1 MGTDAL
7 EQRAV
12 NVVRGLAMDAVQR
25 ANSGHPGTPMAL
37 APLAHVLFTRVMR
50 YDAAD
55 GDWPDRDRFVLS
67 AGHASML
74 IYSML
79 YLCGLGLELDDLR
92 RFRQWG
98 SKTPGHPEKGHTRCV
113 ETTTGPLGQGLAHAV
128 GMALAEQHLR
138 HRFGAE
144 LTDHRVFAIC
154 SDGDLMEG
162 ISHEAASFA
171 GHFRLGRLV
180 VVYDDNHITI
190 DGPTELTYSDDVPG
204 RFRSYGWHVLELGEV
219 AEDLDALERGLREAM
234 AVEDRPSLLVL
245 RSHIG
250 YPSPTF
256 QDTPEA
262 HGNPLG
268 AEEVAR
274 VKDILGLPREE
285 FWVPDDVLAL
295 YREAARRGAPARA
308 EWEERRREYAAV
320 SRERFDE
327 YEATISGRGVAG
339 WEHKLPK
346 WEPGTAIAT
355 RVACA
360 EVLGAVFDVVP
371 GLVGGGADLTGNT
384 GTLVKGARVVEPSDA
399 SGRIVHFGVR
409 EHAMAAIGNGM
420 ALSGLLPFVGTFFVF
435 SDYMRPAVRLAAMM
449 QAKTAFV
456 WSHDS
461 VGLGE
466 DGPTHQP
473 IEHLAS
479 LRAMPGLRLVR
490 CADANEVAAAWR
502 AHVDGVG
509 PTGIVLTRQKVPVL
523 EGTAERAPLGVARGA
538 YVLVDEGTD
547 APDVV
552 LVATGSEVAV
562 CVAARE
568 LLTAEGLSVRV
579 VSMPS
584 WDLFEAQDAQ
594 YRARVLPPA
603 APTLAV
609 EAGASTGWSK
619 WADDVVSIDRF
630 GESAPGDV
638 ALANFGYTPEHV
650 AERAR
655 ALLGGAP

>member
-25 ANSGHPGTPMAL
+25 AESGHPGTPMAL
-37 APLAHVLFTRVMR
+37 APLAHVLFTRVME
-50 YDAAD
+50 YDALD
-55 GDWPDRDRFVLS
+55 GHWPDRDRFVLS

-74 IYSML
+74 LYSML
-79 YLCGLGLELDDLR
+79 YLCGLGLELEDLR
-92 RFRQWG
+92 EFRQWG
-98 SKTPGHPEKGHTRCV
+98 SRTPGHPEKGHTDGV

-144 LTDHRVFAIC
+144 LTDHRVFVVC

-162 ISHEAASFA
+162 VSHEAASFA
-171 GHFRLGRLV
+171 GHFRLGHLV
-180 VVYDDNHITI
+180 AIYDDNHITI
-190 DGPTELTYSDDVPG
+190 DGSTELTCSDDVAG
-204 RFRSYGWHVLELGEV
+204 RFRDYGWHVLELGEV
-219 AEDLDALERGLREAM
+219 AEDLDALEQGLRAAV

-250 YPSPTF
+250 YPSPRY

-268 AEEVAR
+268 ADEVAR

-285 FWVPDDVLAL
+285 FWVPDDVLAF
-295 YREAARRGAPARA
+295 YRDAGRRGAAARA
-308 EWEERRREYAAV
+308 AWEERRREYARTH
-320 SRERFDE
+320 RERFEE
-327 YEATISGRGVAG
+327 YEATVAGRGVVG
-339 WEHKLPK
+339 WEHKLPR
-346 WEPGTAIAT
+346 WEPGTSLAT
-355 RVACA
+355 RVASA
-360 EVLGAVFDVVP
+360 DVLGAVFDVVP
-371 GLVGGGADLTGNT
+371 GLVGGGADLTANT
-384 GTLVKGARVVEPSDA
+384 GTLVAGERALTPGDA
-399 SGRIVHFGVR
+399 GGRIVHFGVR

-449 QAKTAFV
+449 RAKTAFV

-473 IEHLAS
+473 VEHLAS
-479 LRAMPGLRLVR
+479 LRAVPGLRCIR

-502 AHVDGVG
+502 VHLDGDG

-523 EGTAERAPLGVARGA
+523 EGTAERAPGGVPRGA
-538 YVLVDEGTD
+538 YVLVDEAAE
-547 APDVV
+547 APELV
-552 LVATGSEVAV
+552 LVGTGSEVAV
-562 CVAARE
+562 CVGARE
-568 LLTAEGLSVRV
+568 LLAADGLAVRV

-584 WDLFEAQDAQ
+584 WDLFAAQDDA
-594 YRARVLPPA
+594 YRRSVLPA
-603 APTLAV
+603 GVPTLAV
-609 EAGASTGWSK
+609 EAAASLGWSR
-619 WADDVVSIDRF
+619 WADDVVAIDRF

-638 ALANFGYTPEHV
+638 ALTQFGFTPGHV

-655 ALLGGAP
+655 ALLGRR